1 MPGGKI
7 RLALQHHN
15 QLLELRIENS
25 ATDIPKDLTEK
36 GFDRFYRGDSA
47 RNRQVDGWGLGLSL
61 CREIATLNQSTLT
74 LRVTPAMT
82 VIASLHVPLKRADMT

>member
-7 RLALQHHN
+7 TLALQHHN
-15 QLLELRIENS
+15 EMLELRIENS

-47 RNRQVDGWGLGLSL
+47 RNRQVDGLGLGLNL
-61 CREIATLNQSTLT
+61 CREIATLHQSTLT
-74 LRVTPAMT
+74 LGVTPALT
-82 VIASLHVPLKRADMT
+82 VIASLHVPLKRADTK